1 MRIYSIDPGLTIGYA
16 WYDTETKHFDAL
28 QTSDPHKII
37 QFMDLEVDT
46 LRDNIFIV
54 ENYISAGTLTKEAM
68 TTIKLVGFFEL
79 YIDRMYGD
87 VTLQAPQK
95 RLSGVARAVQM
106 IGDGPLK
113 MMHRNGRDAVAA
125 LAHALVAA
133 RTYEG

>member
-1 MRIYSIDPGLTIGYA
+1 MRIYAIDPGLTIGYA
-16 WYDTETKHFDAL
+16 WYDTETNHFAVD
-28 QTSDPHKII
+28 QTHNHNNII
-37 QFMDLEVDT
+37 ELMDLEVDT
-46 LRDNIFIV
+46 LKDNIFIV

-79 YIDRMYGD
+79 YIDRMWGE